1 MKRWL
6 WMAGISLAAA
16 AWAQEQG
23 AAAPTKDKEADT
35 FEEVERGLYLGVY
48 AGPLFI
54 LNPPA
59 SEGAPRPFSP
69 GQMAA
74 VEGGLDIGDRLS
86 IGVFFAASANRVG
99 AEYVGFS
106 GGTASG
112 DFGTLIP
119 GAAARLNLVGFNDS
133 QGTTRTYVYLRGGA
147 GFALYYPSELIPTRD
162 LLAFASGGVEYYTR
176 LRHFSVGVEVVGT
189 FLLPS
194 ATIGFALTPSL
205 RYAF

>member
-1 MKRWL
+1 MKPWL
-6 WMAGISLAAA
+6 WMAGAVLAAA
-16 AWAQEQG
+16 ALAQQQPT
-23 AAAPTKDKEADT
+23 AAPSKDKEADNID
-35 FEEVERGLYLGVY
+35 EVERGLYVGAY

-59 SEGAPRPFSP
+59 SPNALRPFSP

-74 VEGGLDIGDRLS
+74 VEAGLDIGDRIS
-86 IGVFFAASANRVG
+86 AGVFFAASANRVG

-112 DFGTLIP
+112 DFGMLIP
-119 GAAARLNLVGFNDS
+119 GAAVRFNLLGLNDA
-133 QGTTRTYVYLRGGA
+133 QGVPRTFLYLRGGA
-147 GFALYYPSELIPTRD
+147 GYALYFPAELIPTRD
-162 LLAFASGGVEYYTR
+162 LLAFAGAGVEYYTR
-176 LRHFSVGVEVVGT
+176 LRHFSVGLEVTGT

>member
-1 MKRWL
+1 MKPWL
-6 WMAGISLAAA
+6 WMAGAVLAAV
-16 AWAQEQG
+16 AQAQT
-23 AAAPTKDKEADT
+23 AAAPTKDKEADNID
-35 FEEVERGLYLGVY
+35 EVERGLYLCAS

-59 SEGAPRPFSP
+59 SPGAQRPFSS
-69 GQMAA
+69 GQIAA
-74 VEGGLDIGDRLS
+74 VEGGLDLGDRLS
-86 IGVFFAASANRVG
+86 VGLFFAATANRVG

-112 DFGTLIP
+112 DFGMLIP
-119 GAAARLNLVGFNDS
+119 GAVARFNVLGLNDA
-133 QGTTRTYVYLRGGA
+133 QGVTRTYLYLRGGA
-147 GFALYYPSELIPTRD
+147 GFALYYPAELIPTRD
-162 LLAFASGGVEYYTR
+162 LLAFAGVGVEYYTR
-176 LRHFSVGVEVVGT
+176 LRHFSVGLEVMGN